1 MIEQTNHMRRTIIIL
16 LFAGIFGTPGLT
28 QTTAQERAANL
39 RAQLSDVQARQS
51 ELQTRLQ
58 QLEYDLKPENIER
71 SLAGIGSTHPEELR
85 EQRRRQ
91 LEGEKTRVQAQLDQL
106 AASRTRLEAAI
117 AQADAEAYR
126 QGAGIGVNTPIRA
139 QPRARNIAASGNRAR
154 RLRRHSVKKH
164 RRLRR
169 SARH

>member
-1 MIEQTNHMRRTIIIL
+1 MIEPVNHMYLSRIIVLFLLGIL
-16 LFAGIFGTPGLT
+16 VTPVLA
-28 QTTAQERAANL
+28 QTSPQERAANL

-91 LEGEKTRVQAQLDQL
+91 LEGEKMRVQAQ
-106 AASRTRLEAAI
+106 
-117 AQADAEAYR
+117 
-126 QGAGIGVNTPIRA
+126 
-139 QPRARNIAASGNRAR
+139 
-154 RLRRHSVKKH
+154 
-164 RRLRR
+164 
-169 SARH
+169 